1 MSESNI
7 VSIKLRSRLALIAL
21 LALVPLLVF
30 SALAAKRLSDGTRES
45 AIRAMRETA
54 GATSLIIDREL
65 QGAVSAL
72 LALSRSPLLI
82 DEKFAQFYD
91 QAKSTAFG
99 EIGWVILYSPD
110 GSQVLNT
117 RMPYGAPLLIRPS
130 PDELIPIISAKGVHI
145 SGMVWSHALKK
156 HIIFIDVPVITRSGK
171 SFVLSQAVY
180 AEHFSLAFKERDI
193 PASWVVGVFDKNG
206 LTIGRNVRA
215 DEFVGKAANAETVEA
230 IRSQSDRIRRHT
242 VRGNLEVYDVLNRS
256 ALSGWTVAVG
266 VPAEEIDGQVR
277 EAGYIAAGGLLL
289 AVVVALIGAGVVG
302 QRLADSIEAAAAAA
316 AMLGKSEN
324 LPMMR
329 RSGTPEVDHLQDSIL
344 SASAKLKAAEAR
356 NAELLD
362 SERTAR
368 NAAEVEN
375 KRKDEFLAML
385 GHELRNPLSAITVAV
400 SLLKIRIGNDPA
412 LRRPTD
418 IIHRQSDHLRSLLND
433 LLDLSRVVY
442 GKVQLETHPVD
453 LGTLVAAS
461 IKSMM
466 DTSRLSKHRFSYRTE
481 SVMVD
486 ADHTR
491 MEQIFSNLI
500 DNATKY
506 TDEGGTIEVLVTADQ
521 GMALLR
527 VSDTGVGIE
536 PELLPYVFDVF
547 VQGNNTLAR
556 TDGGMGIGLSLVQ
569 KLVALHGGTV
579 VARSAGRGKGS
590 TFEIRLPLLANDT
603 SATLAAPA
611 NIDSSLKGIKV
622 LLVEDQDDLR
632 EITHALLAELGLEI
646 RSASNGK
653 EALAVAAIHQPQ
665 VALVD
670 IGLPDMNGYE
680 LAAALR
686 NTMRPAS
693 IHLVALTG
701 YGLSGDKD
709 QAAAAG
715 FDLHMT
721 KPLPMEELRRYLSE
735 MNNRT

>member
-130 PDELIPIISAKGVHI
+130 PDELIPIIFAKGVHI

-215 DEFVGKAANAETVEA
+215 DEFVGKAANEETVEA

-466 DTSRLSKHRFSYRTE
+466 DTSRLAKHRFSYRTE

-556 TDGGMGIGLSLVQ
+556 TEGGMGIGLSLVQ

-579 VARSAGRGKGS
+579 VARSAGREKGS
-590 TFEIRLPLLANDT
+590 TFDIRLPLLANDT

-646 RSASNGK
+646 LSAANGK

-686 NTMRPAS
+686 NTMQPAS

-709 QAAAAG
+709 QATAAG

-735 MNNRT
+735 INNRT